1 MFLGKLDQDT
11 FEMVD
16 AVMAEYEKDGV
27 EVGDSTS
34 LPVTGGTNIGVTCT
48 QVLEKGKIT
57 IIEFTY
63 DDDVNNVVHFKIMN
77 NRLNSVTVREHT
89 INGERTKT
97 IWNNTAGPRE
107 PIRSIR
113 F

>member
-1 MFLGKLDQDT
+1 MFLGKLDQDS

-27 EVGDSTS
+27 EVGDKTS
-34 LPVTGGTNIGVTCT
+34 LPVTGGESVGVTCT

-63 DDDVNNVVHFKIMN
+63 DDDVNNVVHFKIVD
-77 NRLNSVTVREHT
+77 RKLNSVTVREHT

-97 IWNNTAGPRE
+97 VWNNTAGPRE
-107 PIRSIR
+107 PTRTIR